1 MFISLFACFF
11 ELRNLPFTLPGLP
24 ITHSFHSAEKVL
36 CVCVRA
42 EAAKNAWWP
51 LMFSC
56 VSRHAVPLILF
67 RGTLSS
73 GGFFALLCFPDDL
86 AFVAH
91 ALGPLGLLSWRW
103 EML

>member
-1 MFISLFACFF
+1 
-11 ELRNLPFTLPGLP
+11 
-24 ITHSFHSAEKVL
+24 
-36 CVCVRA
+36 
-42 EAAKNAWWP
+42 
-51 LMFSC
+51 MFSC